1 MFGKKP
7 KKDAVQTPPEKT
19 RAEYTLEYV
28 QIEINRLVKEID
40 SVHSNSFN
48 EADTCNRLILPFFH
62 AFGWD
67 PYSTFWKSQFAINGT
82 RRHVDYAFSTN
93 GYGWTLIEAKRLNF
107 KNIDKNKNF
116 IRQIASYFN
125 ADPNAH
131 LIILTNGEEYCFY
144 SYGETTEICTT
155 PFIKFNLHD
164 IDVTGNATFLRHLFR
179 NGYNIGNWSKYA
191 VMSRALAEIRHSLR
205 NAPDSL
211 TKQHLIEKSFALLYP
226 EFQEP
231 ERKEIV
237 EFFTRYS

>member
-1 MFGKKP
+1 MFGKKKP
-7 KKDAVQTPPEKT
+7 PLLPAAPPEKT

-67 PYSTFWKSQFAINGT
+67 PYSTFWKPQFAINGT

-164 IDVTGNATFLRHLFR
+164 IDVTGNATFLLHLFR

-211 TKQHLIEKSFALLYP
+211 TKEHLIEKAFALLYP
-226 EFQEP
+226 DIPEA
-231 ERKEIV
+231 ERKELLA
-237 EFFTRYS
+237 FFTAFS

>member
-93 GYGWTLIEAKRLNF
+93 GYGWTLIEAKKLNF
-107 KNIDKNKNF
+107 KNIDRNKNF
-116 IRQIASYFN
+116 IKQIASYFN
-125 ADPNAH
+125 ADPHAH

-205 NAPDSL
+205 KAPESL

-226 EFQEP
+226 EYQEP

-237 EFFTRYS
+237 GFFNSFT

>member
-93 GYGWTLIEAKRLNF
+93 GYGWTLIEAKKLNF
-107 KNIDKNKNF
+107 KNIDRNKNF
-116 IRQIASYFN
+116 IKQIASYFN
-125 ADPNAH
+125 ADPHAH

-155 PFIKFNLHD
+155 PFIKFNIRTLD
-164 IDVTGNATFLRHLFR
+164 LTGSAKPLSHLF
-179 NGYNIGNWSKYA
+179 YNNFNIADWPKLA
-191 VMSRALAEIRHSLR
+191 EMSRALAEIRHSLR
-205 NAPDSL
+205 NAPESL

-226 EFQEP
+226 ECQEP
-231 ERKEIV
+231 ERGELIG
-237 EFFTRYS
+237 FFTQFS

>member
-179 NGYNIGNWSKYA
+179 NGYNIGDWSKYA
-191 VMSRALAEIRHSLR
+191 EMSRALAEIRHSLR
-205 NAPDSL
+205 KAPESL

-226 EFQEP
+226 EYQEP

-237 EFFTRYS
+237 GFFNSFT

>member
-125 ADPNAH
+125 ADPHAH

-144 SYGETTEICTT
+144 SYGETAEVSTT
-155 PFIKFNLHD
+155 PFIKFNLCD

-179 NGYNIGNWSKYA
+179 NGYNIGDWPKYA
-191 VMSRALAEIRHSLR
+191 EMSRALAEIKHSLR
-205 NAPDSL
+205 KAPESL

-226 EFQEP
+226 EYQEP

-237 EFFTRYS
+237 GFFNSFT